1 MAWVSLIDTNRQ
13 WIKSSVGGE
22 LKETSR
28 EIAFCAHAIEQQGL
42 LIVPDARVDERFAAN
57 PLVTGAPHIRFYA
70 GAPLITPGGH
80 ALGTVCVLDRT
91 PRTLSEAQTE
101 VLLALAEDAMAQLEL
116 SREQLEANSAHAR
129 LSLITDVVPVM
140 VAYIDAAGRINFVNK
155 AYEDSFGCSR
165 DEVLGKDLREVLGK
179 DRYRGIYPYI
189 QRVLTGH
196 RVRFE
201 ALARRGCGECAASAP
216 PISPIG
222 ASGARLKVTWPY

>member
-13 WIKSSVGGE
+13 WLKSSVE
-22 LKETSR
+22 
-28 EIAFCAHAIEQQGL
+28 
-42 LIVPDARVDERFAAN
+42 
-57 PLVTGAPHIRFYA
+57 
-70 GAPLITPGGH
+70 
-80 ALGTVCVLDRT
+80 
-91 PRTLSEAQTE
+91 
-101 VLLALAEDAMAQLEL
+101 AMAQLEL

-165 DEVLGKDLREVLGK
+165 DEVLGKD
-179 DRYRGIYPYI
+179 RYRGIYPYM

-201 ALARRGCGECAASAP
+201 TLARRGCGECAAS
-216 PISPIG
+216 
-222 ASGARLKVTWPY
+222 